1 LRIVALREIPDDR
14 LLRDQWDALVDRME
28 RPEVFYTY
36 EWALAVQ
43 RAYGSIARPL
53 LLLRYDD
60 AALVGVAALAVEQNG
75 NVSFLAGTTAD
86 YCDFVSPP
94 DLRQMWCEA
103 VFFALRKSGYSSLTL
118 PNLPADSATAC
129 ALAETARG
137 HGYQTLIRPAYRCA
151 RIVLANSSDRES
163 LRRRITAKRGLRR
176 GLSNANKHGSTA
188 FEINVSE
195 EHIAQAVAELCN
207 AHVTRFLLTGRF
219 SNNIRLERR
228 IFLQELARELSKR
241 GWLSIN
247 RLLVGDRCVAWN
259 YGFQFA
265 GSWFLYQATF
275 DTQYE
280 RFSPGS
286 CLLGKII
293 EAACD
298 RPEISVVDLG
308 LGAEGYKEK
317 FATDTR
323 QTLHATFDVA
333 TVRHARTVLRYHAA
347 ELIKARPKA
356 EARTRAVMN
365 RLTRLR
371 SYVQERGLQASAS
384 LIVRRVRDSV
394 VGWDEAYFFQWCGT
408 DDIGVQCDSL
418 DIREVDPNLLGLAAI
433 EYAEDKETLAYLLR
447 AARRL
452 RARAERGFALV
463 TSTGTPLHFC
473 WASDF
478 ENFELQ
484 ELEQQ
489 LTAPSP
495 NAVVLFDCW
504 TPGKVWGRNHF
515 ATAIA
520 LVSRKLWSSAEVPWI
535 IAAGKNSPSL
545 EGIAK
550 AGFTYKL
557 TMRRRR
563 FLGLTQ
569 TVKMVHKPIGSLAP
583 VRGTLRDY
591 APSEH

>member
-43 RAYGSIARPL
+43 RAYGLIARPL
-53 LLLRYDD
+53 ILLGYDD
-60 AALVGVAALAVEQNG
+60 AALIGVAALAVEQNG

-86 YCDFVSPP
+86 YCDFVSLPE
-94 DLRQMWCEA
+94 LRQMWCEA
-103 VFFALRKSGYSSLTL
+103 IFFELRKSGYSSLTL

-129 ALAETARG
+129 ALAESARG
-137 HGYQTLIRPAYRCA
+137 HGYRTFIRPAYRCA
-151 RIVLANSSDRES
+151 RIVLGNSSEDRES

-176 GLSNANKHGSTA
+176 GLNSANKQAPTV
-188 FEINVSE
+188 FEIHVSE
-195 EHIAQAVAELCN
+195 ERVAQAVAELCN

-219 SNNIRLERR
+219 SNNIR

-241 GWLSIN
+241 GWLSIS

-265 GSWFLYQATF
+265 GSWLLYQATF

-280 RFSPGS
+280 HFSPGS

-323 QTLHATFDVA
+323 QTVHATLDVA

-356 EARTRAVMN
+356 EARVRAAMN
-365 RLTRLR
+365 RLTRLK
-371 SYVQERGLQASAS
+371 SHVQGQGLWASAS
-384 LIVRRVRDSV
+384 HIASRVRDSV
-394 VGWDEAYFFQWCGT
+394 VGRDEAHFFQWCGT
-408 DDIGVQCDSL
+408 DDIGPQYDSL
-418 DIREVDPNLLGLAAI
+418 DVREADPNLLGLAAI
-433 EYAEDKETLAYLLR
+433 EYADDKETLDYLLR
-447 AARRL
+447 AVRRL

-463 TSTGTPLHFC
+463 TSTGKPLHFC

-489 LTAPSP
+489 LTVPSP
-495 NAVVLFDCW
+495 NAVLLFDCW
-504 TPGKVWGRNHF
+504 TPGKLRGRNHF
-515 ATAIA
+515 ATGIA
-520 LVSRKLWSSAEVPWI
+520 LVSRRLWSSGEVPWI
-535 IAAGKNSPSL
+535 FGAARDYPSL
-545 EGIAK
+545 KGIAK
-550 AGFTYKL
+550 AGFTYKF
-557 TMRRRR
+557 TMGRRR

-569 TVKMVHKPIGSLAP
+569 TVKMVHKPIASLAP

-591 APSEH
+591 APSEN